1 MPVEEEGC
9 NHLPS
14 TEPWLVS
21 APSALPPRCQ
31 TFQWSI
37 IFENS
42 RAHAV
47 SALVCSASQM
57 QRIQHITADPS
68 VHLQQVWSVQD
79 TWSPAQ
85 TSTARV
91 QQLLRTPAA
100 PVSIRNAGGYGSY
113 YIQHLLP
120 LGLRGTNQEIS
131 KDLLVVPL
139 LSQPLL
145 MQAELGWALGWAL
158 GLALKVLP
166 GSQLSSVRLAF
177 VFWIQ
182 HSLSIVSCRSTDCIR
197 GSVDFCIDYTE
208 SKRKSA

>member
-1 MPVEEEGC
+1 MPVEEEGW

-21 APSALPPRCQ
+21 APSTLPPRCQ

-42 RAHAV
+42 WAHAV

-57 QRIQHITADPS
+57 QQIQHITADPS
-68 VHLQQVWSVQD
+68 VHGQQVWSVQD
-79 TWSPAQ
+79 TWSPAPIQ

-113 YIQHLLP
+113 NIQRLLP

-139 LSQPLL
+139 LYQPLL
-145 MQAELGWALGWAL
+145 MQAELGWALG
-158 GLALKVLP
+158 LALNVLP
-166 GSQLSSVRLAF
+166 GPQLRSVRLAF
-177 VFWIQ
+177 LFWI
-182 HSLSIVSCRSTDCIR
+182 
-197 GSVDFCIDYTE
+197 
-208 SKRKSA
+208 